1 MDRHKSLPDFRSVSS
16 IGIAHLRN
24 SCDIER
30 KVTVYQAE
38 HSTLVLYPSKSS
50 NRYQRM
56 TRCWMVLIL
65 IIMTTAI
72 RSVGSENCDFDC
84 LYPRRPETEEI
95 FNKLGHHERTAD
107 IKEMM
112 EKLQVF

>member
-1 MDRHKSLPDFRSVSS
+1 
-16 IGIAHLRN
+16 
-24 SCDIER
+24 
-30 KVTVYQAE
+30 
-38 HSTLVLYPSKSS
+38 
-50 NRYQRM
+50 
-56 TRCWMVLIL
+56 
-65 IIMTTAI
+65 MTTAI